1 MTNDYD
7 GAVDLAQET
16 FLRVYR
22 AAGRYQTTHAFSTYI
37 YRIATN
43 LAISELRKRKR
54 RRLVSLTGLLSSDDG
69 QEARDFDAPD
79 DRPLQD
85 VSLVDSE
92 KRAVVKRAISTL
104 PDKYR
109 APLVLRDMEG
119 KSYDEIASIL
129 CTSEGTV
136 KSRINRARNFLRDK
150 MRNYIQV
157 VAIMNGKECRATRRE
172 IDESELNQKLSDQ
185 AGRISPNARRV
196 ATFARNEPVCASWS
210 VALSRWPRPETL
222 NCACGRAWPMS
233 GKTTLDNRLF
243 FVSQSAPRQSPPPH
257 W

>member
-1 MTNDYD
+1 MRTLTSIEELDFAAAMPSTVVVQKASDHVLLEETLAGDEDAFAELVSRYRNQITSYIYRMTNDYD

-54 RRLVSLTGLLSSDDG
+54 RRLVSLTGLLTSEEG

-79 DRPLQD
+79 ERPLQD
-85 VSLVDSE
+85 VSLVDLE
-92 KRAVVKRAISTL
+92 KRTVVKRAISTL
-104 PDKYR
+104 PEKYR
-109 APLVLRDMEG
+109 APLVLRDVEG

-157 VAIMNGKECRATRRE
+157 V
-172 IDESELNQKLSDQ
+172 
-185 AGRISPNARRV
+185 P
-196 ATFARNEPVCASWS
+196 
-210 VALSRWPRPETL
+210 
-222 NCACGRAWPMS
+222 
-233 GKTTLDNRLF
+233 
-243 FVSQSAPRQSPPPH
+243 
-257 W
+257 